1 MIFELRNEDG
11 YVLYSGVDRPG
22 FDPTTG
28 QWVTPALVINAGGPE
43 IRLVEIAGA
52 APAAPEDATA
62 WLIDIGP
69 FVDRFSTAKMAVLTS
84 AAPVVRAIVQDM
96 YSRKWIDLRRP
107 DVSQSI
113 DAIAADVAA
122 VTPALKDAILNTP
135 VTAEE
140 NRALRKVYFS

>member
-1 MIFELRNEDG
+1 MIFELRNADG
-11 YVLYSGVDRPG
+11 YVLYSGADRPV
-22 FDPTTG
+22 FDSATG
-28 QWVTPALVINAGGPE
+28 QWMTPTLVINAGGPE
-43 IRLVEIAGA
+43 ISLVEIAAA
-52 APAAPEDATA
+52 APAALEDATA

-84 AAPVVRAIVQDM
+84 TAPVIRAIVQDM

-113 DAIAADVAA
+113 DAITADVAA